1 MWTYLAASATCSRGG
16 AIQGDLGQGAGVG
29 PPNWPVGGIPGA
41 PAGRDLAARR
51 QGNGGQARS
60 DSDPGTQGGPSRLYR
75 SDAGSSHGRG
85 VRGGGARS
93 GDESHGAS
101 LRRGPLELREADEPG
116 ESTDQRGHGKGSS
129 KQHHY
134 TGMRR
139 PGFFVVLEGPEGSGK
154 STLLGPLA
162 ERMRAVGI
170 EPVVVREPG
179 STRTAEIARQALLD
193 PEHPVSPLAELFLYL
208 AARADLVQTV
218 IEPALAA
225 GRVVLSDRFALT
237 TEAYQ
242 MAGRKL
248 DANLVRAGNH
258 AATHGLRPDL
268 TLIIDLAPEI
278 GLARQVAAGK

>member
-1 MWTYLAASATCSRGG
+1 MT
-16 AIQGDLGQGAGVG
+16 
-29 PPNWPVGGIPGA
+29 
-41 PAGRDLAARR
+41 RR
-51 QGNGGQARS
+51 
-60 DSDPGTQGGPSRLYR
+60 
-75 SDAGSSHGRG
+75 
-85 VRGGGARS
+85 
-93 GDESHGAS
+93 
-101 LRRGPLELREADEPG
+101 
-116 ESTDQRGHGKGSS
+116 
-129 KQHHY
+129 
-134 TGMRR
+134 
-139 PGFFVVLEGPEGSGK
+139 GFFVVLEGPEGSGK
-154 STLLGPLA
+154 STLQGPLA

-208 AARADLVQTV
+208 AARADLVQTI

-242 MAGRKL
+242 MAGRRL
-248 DANLVRAGNH
+248 DADLVQAGNH

-278 GLARQVAAGK
+278 GLARQVAAGKQQDRLERESAEFHRRVVEYYLAVRGSGVRHLDGRLPPDQLLQAAWSEVCAAAPETFRSAVG